1 MNPGEEPIED
11 DEILYRRVPAVWCDG
26 DSVDEEAFLPHRK
39 NDQDGLSLTRAQF
52 KSIEEAA
59 KPPTLRPGKIYYVA
73 RLRASALH
81 EADLSIEPKPLEFD
95 QGHCVL
101 PDLRSENRNSDESRR
116 VARVLVLGL
125 TSEDIEGPFG
135 PFA

>member
-11 DEILYRRVPAVWCDG
+11 DEILYRRVPAVWFDG
-26 DSVDEEAFLPHRK
+26 NSVDEQVFLPHPK
-39 NDQDGLSLTRAQF
+39 NDPDGLSLSRAKY

-73 RLRASALH
+73 RLRARALH
-81 EADLSIEPKPLEFD
+81 EADLSIEPKPLED
-95 QGHCVL
+95 DPGHCIL
-101 PDLRSENRNSDESRR
+101 PDLRSENRGSDETSKL
-116 VARVLVLGL
+116 AIILVRGL
-125 TSEDIEGPFG
+125 TSDDIEGPFG